1 MGYKISWF
9 FFYEYLCFSLVGR
22 YMFVRKEVDM
32 ELRFLIL
39 VFLLRFNKIFN
50 FLYNN
55 CDLEIYG
62 WVKILDILFLF
73 ESLRFIR
80 LFFLRCSCCMLFG
93 RILSYFKLGIVSM
106 GVLKDREWELYLYMV
121 IIFILYGLVFIRM

>member
-1 MGYKISWF
+1 MGYKISWV

-62 WVKILDILFLF
+62 
-73 ESLRFIR
+73 
-80 LFFLRCSCCMLFG
+80 
-93 RILSYFKLGIVSM
+93 
-106 GVLKDREWELYLYMV
+106 
-121 IIFILYGLVFIRM
+121 